1 MSTVTHVNPTSMHTV
16 PAFSQGTIAGPTAY
30 VGGQN
35 GTDADGAI
43 VEGGL
48 GAQSKQ
54 ALRNVLTVLD
64 AAGSGPEH
72 VVKLNIYLPADG
84 DVNQGFAAAADVWG
98 AHPTAITVLRVAG
111 FVVPDA
117 LVEIDAI
124 AIVP

>member
-1 MSTVTHVNPTSMHTV
+1 MSIVTHLNPTSMHTV
-16 PAFSQGTIAGPTAY
+16 PAFSQGTMAGSTVY

-35 GTDADGAI
+35 GIDADG
-43 VEGGL
+43 VMVDGGL
-48 GAQSKQ
+48 GEQSKQ

-72 VVKLNIYLPADG
+72 VLKLSIYLPADG
-84 DVNQGFAAAADVWG
+84 DVNEGFAAAAEVWG

>member
-1 MSTVTHVNPTSMHTV
+1 MSAVTHLNPTSMHTV
-16 PAFSQGTIAGPTAY
+16 PAFSQGTMTGSTVY

-35 GTDADGAI
+35 GIGTDGAI
-43 VEGGL
+43 VKGGL
-48 GAQSKQ
+48 GEQSKQ

-84 DVNQGFAAAADVWG
+84 DVNQGFAAAAEVWG
-98 AHPTAITVLRVAG
+98 PHPTAITVLRVAG
-111 FVVPDA
+111 FVVLDA
-117 LVEIDAI
+117 LVDIEAI